1 MLRFAIGSC
10 IALGALYLAF
20 MFATHFAFSKVNT
33 LKLENSRITAQI
45 DFLEANIERDRR
57 ILTEAIKS
65 RDEAVK
71 TSQGLRKRM
80 EAMRSDETFND
91 WSNSPLPSGLLDS
104 VRP

>member
-1 MLRFAIGSC
+1 MLRFTIGSC
-10 IALGALYLAF
+10 IVLGILCLAF
-20 MFATHFAFSKVNT
+20 MFTTHYAFSKVNT

-45 DFLEANIERDRR
+45 DFLEANIKRDSR

-71 TSQGLRKRM
+71 TSQGLRKLL
-80 EAMRSDETFND
+80 EAMHSDETFND
-91 WSNSPLPSGLLDS
+91 WSNSPLPSGLLDT